1 MRNLSILMF
10 GIALVLASITVFFA
24 RSFINNQR
32 ATQVEQTVGPQQE
45 MGTMI
50 VAAMPLQFGDEITVE
65 SLKKVPWPLD
75 IETRPEGSFSVMS
88 EILTSERRVAIRSLA
103 KNEPVIQEKIS
114 GFGYRATLSQVVDAT
129 KRAVAIRVNDVT
141 GVGGFVMPGDRVD
154 VLHTYKAGDE
164 LIDTV
169 SNMIIRDVRVLAIDQ
184 IADEST
190 EGAVVAKAA
199 TLEVSEEQAAKLSL
213 SAKVGSLDLVL
224 RPMLQDNNV
233 LDVRSNTIKVAD
245 LTPDNGLKSEP
256 PKALKVRSYKS
267 SIRAA
272 KPVSKSNPF
281 GKMTVTRGIKSQEQ
295 KVFMESDLTVLNDGS
310 VISNGYVTELAG
322 PSPSP

>member
-32 ATQVEQTVGPQQE
+32 ATQVVQTSGPQEE

-50 VAAMPLQFGDEITVE
+50 VAALPLQFGDEITVE
-65 SLKKVPWPLD
+65 SLKSVPWPKD
-75 IETRPEGSFSVMS
+75 AETRPEGSFSAIS
-88 EILTSERRVAIRSLA
+88 EIMTSERRVAIRSLA

-114 GFGYRATLSQVVDAT
+114 GFGYRATLSQVVNADM
-129 KRAVAIRVNDVT
+129 RAVAIRVNDVT
-141 GVGGFVMPGDRVD
+141 GVAGFVMPGDRVD
-154 VLHTYKAGDE
+154 VMHTYKAGKDVV
-164 LIDTV
+164 DTV

-199 TLEVSEEQAAKLSL
+199 TLEVTEEQAAKLSL

-224 RPMLQDNNV
+224 RPMVKDMNV
-233 LDVRSNTIKVAD
+233 LDVRANTIKVTD
-245 LTPDNGLKSEP
+245 LTPDNGLTPQP
-256 PKALKVRSYKS
+256 PKVRRFK
-267 SIRAA
+267 RAVQVKKA
-272 KPVSKSNPF
+272 APKANPY
-281 GKMTVTRGIKSQEQ
+281 GKMTVTRGTQSEEQ
-295 KVFMESDLTVLNDGS
+295 KVLKETVAINSKD
-310 VISNGYVTELAG
+310 IIETPTGYVTDLAG
-322 PSPSP
+322 APPSP